1 MNWHQRFNR
10 SAFSMFLNNGGSGRV
25 FRLLAGTAFLV
36 AGYAFRH
43 HTLGVLS
50 MIWSFFPLTAG
61 GLDVCWISV
70 ALGGPIRGA
79 AIRREYPRQP

>member
-10 SAFSMFLNNGGSGRV
+10 SALSMFLNGGSGRV

-36 AGYAFRH
+36 VGFAFRH

-61 GLDVCWISV
+61 GLDVCYISA
-70 ALGGPIRGA
+70 ALGGPFRGA
-79 AIRREYPRQP
+79 TIRREYQGRP